1 METTKN
7 TLQSLIS
14 FAKNRDINDAEQVS
28 KVAEQIGPMER
39 EAYLATLAS
48 WKSEYKAL
56 SQKQRDWKPQR
67 KGGTPAAS
75 NAITEH
81 RTGRD
86 NARAYMLLRAALK
99 LVARRHF
106 EERKKAA

>member
-7 TLQSLIS
+7 TLESLIS
-14 FAKNRDINDAEQVS
+14 FAKHRDINDADQVS
-28 KVAEQIGPMER
+28 KVADHIGPMDR
-39 EAYLATLAS
+39 GAYIATIAS

-56 SQKQRDWKPQR
+56 SQAQRDLKPQR
-67 KGGTPAAS
+67 KGGTPEAS
-75 NAITEH
+75 TAISNH

-106 EERKKAA
+106 EDRKQAA

>member
-1 METTKN
+1 METTKT
-7 TLQSLIS
+7 TLESLIS
-14 FAKNRDINDAEQVS
+14 FAKYRDINDAEQVS
-28 KVAEQIGPMER
+28 KVADHIGPMDR
-39 EAYLATLAS
+39 DAYLATIAS

-56 SQKQRDWKPQR
+56 SQKQRDLKPQR
-67 KGGTPAAS
+67 KGGTPEAS
-75 NAITEH
+75 TAITNH

-106 EERKKAA
+106 EECKKAA